1 MSGGRYIPRNWP
13 KTWLN
18 GSKLRKRTGCAKR
31 SYFRYDL
38 ICSSRGAV
46 FASTFPWVM
55 TTPFGSAVVPE
66 VKTIS
71 RASARGM
78 FSGANAAGGWGAN
91 VFYKS
96 SKSGGGK
103 PRCPWLRGENITPPL
118 TLLENPTPEYRPE
131 P

>member
-31 SYFRYDL
+31 SYFSYDL

-66 VKTIS
+66 EKTIS
-71 RASARGM
+71 RASARVM
-78 FSGANAAGGWGAN
+78 CSGANAAGEWGSN
-91 VFYKS
+91 SLFDVLKD
-96 SKSGGGK
+96 GGCGSACDGTQ
-103 PRCPWLRGENITPPL
+103 PQMRQ
-118 TLLENPTPEYRPE
+118 
-131 P
+131 